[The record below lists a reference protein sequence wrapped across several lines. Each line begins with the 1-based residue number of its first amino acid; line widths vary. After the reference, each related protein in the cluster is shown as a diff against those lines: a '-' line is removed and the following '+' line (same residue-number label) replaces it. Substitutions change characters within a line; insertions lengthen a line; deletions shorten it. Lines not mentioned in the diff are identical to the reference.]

1 MFLAIMHN
9 DTGARRSCTASSVHF
24 RFYFSH
30 HFWLPGTIRV
40 SLVRLRLRH
49 TTAYNSMLLKNRNVC
64 SVCVCERCGLC
75 GWNIFYGFH
84 CEHWT
89 GVAVVRTRPYN
100 NGNTKFPLRRQ
111 KANSSHTVQ
120 KGNERWKGSP
130 NGSPCVCVCVNGS
143 LLWVRYTRRNDFL
156 SESFNILLEMRA
168 RIRIRFFP
176 PLLSMDLNRS
186 AIVLHWNK
194 IDWPRRVSVS
204 STETDTR
211 HECPP
216 TYNKH
221 IEWMRITLLV
231 THRTE

>member
-1 MFLAIMHN
+1 M
-9 DTGARRSCTASSVHF
+9 
-24 RFYFSH
+24 
-30 HFWLPGTIRV
+30 IRV
-40 SLVRLRLRH
+40 RDVAAPHRLCIFDFISRIIFDYRARFEFRWCVYVYDIRLH
-49 TTAYNSMLLKNRNVC
+49 TIQC
-64 SVCVCERCGLC
+64 SWKIEMYVVCVCV
-75 GWNIFYGFH
+75 
-84 CEHWT
+84 WT
-89 GVAVVRTRPYN
+89 VWTVWMKHILWFSLRALNRSSGSSYSTIQQWQHEVSIAKAKSQLIAHRAKGQRTVKRKSKREP
-100 NGNTKFPLRRQ
+100 
-111 KANSSHTVQ
+111 V
-120 KGNERWKGSP
+120 
-130 NGSPCVCVCVNGS
+130 CVCVCVNGS